1 MSTRWTYLLQGIVFL
16 VVGVIVAFIP
26 DDRHVGEA
34 VVTLTVVFA
43 VSAFGFVQAWRDAAR
58 ERDRP
63 RVPSSRRY
71 GARAVS
77 RPVGDDG

>member
-1 MSTRWTYLLQGIVFL
+1 MSTRWAYLLQGIVFL

-34 VVTLTVVFA
+34 IVTLTVVFA
-43 VSAFGFVQAWRDAAR
+43 VSAFGFVLAWRDAVR

-63 RVPSSRRY
+63 RRPSSRRY
-71 GARAVS
+71 RARFVS